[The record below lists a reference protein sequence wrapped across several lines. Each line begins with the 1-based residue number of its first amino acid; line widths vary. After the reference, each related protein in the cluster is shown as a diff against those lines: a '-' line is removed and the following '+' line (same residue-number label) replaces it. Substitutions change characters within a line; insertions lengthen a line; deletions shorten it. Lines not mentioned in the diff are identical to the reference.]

1 MTKIEC
7 VKMISEKDMV
17 FSNGKIYAKTVITSE
32 EDSHEW
38 REIAIEENIKNKI
51 MMVYIQK

>member
-7 VKMISEKDMV
+7 IKMTSEKDMV
-17 FSNGKIYAKTVITSE
+17 FSNGKIFAKTVITSE

-38 REIAIEENIKNKI
+38 QEIAIEENIKNKI
-51 MMVYIQK
+51 MMVYIKK